1 MENKVIQKIYIKSD
15 ESNETVKKEY
25 TISELKELIAPTVMI
40 NLYYAALKPNY
51 WFWQIKTDK
60 IKGEIWRKCKHHNK
74 YEASN
79 YGRIRRILDAGK
91 YEILEQYEEKKQKY
105 TTSADIKK
113 EIEENP
119 KISDIGYL
127 CVDIDTGKKKSES
140 VYVYSMVADAW
151 LVKPKNKTNLVV
163 HHISNDGYDNCPYNL
178 MYLSKN
184 EHNSVHS
191 GRLTGKIIPFHYRYP
206 GPRKKLI

>member
-105 TTSADIKK
+105 TTSAL
-113 EIEENP
+113 
-119 KISDIGYL
+119 SA
-127 CVDIDTGKKKSES
+127 S
-140 VYVYSMVADAW
+140 ADARR
-151 LVKPKNKTNLVV
+151 
-163 HHISNDGYDNCPYNL
+163 I
-178 MYLSKN
+178 
-184 EHNSVHS
+184 S
-191 GRLTGKIIPFHYRYP
+191 GRRALCRTARL
-206 GPRKKLI
+206 RATTSAASWL